1 MPILTPEHVLS
12 PDIAFTQNTS
22 ITNGTHILYT
32 STDPEKYLE
41 NATSFIS
48 SGLSLG
54 QAVVF
59 IDEPH
64 IFNTITEQ
72 LIHKGYEQEKIASII
87 FSDRNEFY
95 TNNDIF
101 EIDTVISSF
110 SSLLT
115 PLLQKGIPIRTWAK
129 VKWFAN
135 QECFMDLI
143 KQYEINADDFVNEK
157 NTFSICAYDGEELP
171 ASLQMEM
178 MKHHQYIMS
187 DNEFVPSSFYENER
201 LSPSIMHDTKQYET
215 IENLHTQYSKLLDQ
229 LPDPVFI
236 SSNGTI
242 AYVNEAAT
250 TLMEYDFHELVNLSV
265 TDILEDKALEKNPL
279 DHSVSPIET
288 KLTTNKGNTIEVEMY
303 SFPFLN
309 EERTV
314 EATITIAR
322 DMKDKKESQK
332 LDMISQLAASNAHE
346 IRNPLTAIK
355 GFIELAKEG
364 SLDLDI
370 YSIIGREVE
379 RIELIAGELLV
390 LGKPEQMAMD
400 TVEINEILKHV
411 CSLMKFQAE
420 TEHVN
425 IKEDYQ
431 HNLFVRCNKEQLKQ
445 VFINLLKNAIESI
458 DDGGNIKVHSYMDHN
473 HVKIDVTDNGKGIPD
488 HILKYLGE
496 PFYTTKEKGSGIG
509 LMVCYNL
516 IEKHNGT
523 IDVQSIPGQGTTFT
537 ITLPLVRETKCTSL
551 VQH

>member
-1 MPILTPEHVLS
+1 MPLLTPEHVLS
-12 PDIAFTQNTS
+12 PDIAFTQNTT

-72 LIHKGYEQEKIASII
+72 LIHKGFDQEKVASIL
-87 FSDRNEFY
+87 FSDRHEFY
-95 TNNDIF
+95 TSNDIF
-101 EIDTVISSF
+101 DIDTVISSF
-110 SSLLT
+110 SPLLT
-115 PLLQKGIPIRTWAK
+115 PFLQEGIPIRTWGK
-129 VKWFAN
+129 VKWCAN
-135 QECFMDLI
+135 QACFMDLI
-143 KQYEINADDFVNEK
+143 KKYEMNVDDFVNEM
-157 NTFSICAYDGEELP
+157 NTFSVCAYDGEELP
-171 ASLQMEM
+171 ASLQMEL

-187 DNEFVPSSFYENER
+187 DNEFVSSSFYENER

-215 IENLHTQYSKLLDQ
+215 IENLHTQYSKLIDQ

-250 TLMEYDFHELVNLSV
+250 TLMECDFHDLVHLSLI
-265 TDILEDKALEKNPL
+265 DIIQEKFPEKNPL
-279 DHSVSPIET
+279 DHSGSPIEV
-288 KLTTNKGNTIEVEMY
+288 KLTTSKGNTVEVEMY

-322 DMKDKKESQK
+322 DMKDKKGSQK

-390 LGKPEQMAMD
+390 LGKPEQMTMD
-400 TVEINEILKHV
+400 TIEINEILKHV
-411 CSLMKFQAE
+411 CGLMKFQAE
-420 TEHVN
+420 TEQVN
-425 IKEDYQ
+425 IQEDFQ
-431 HNLFVRCNKEQLKQ
+431 HNLFVRCNKEQLQQ

-458 DDGGNIKVHSYMDHN
+458 EDEGNIKVHSYKDHN
-473 HVKIDVTDNGKGIPD
+473 QVKIDVTDNGKGIPD
-488 HILKYLGE
+488 HILKHVAE

-516 IEKHNGT
+516 IEKHEGT
-523 IDVQSIPGQGTTFT
+523 INVQSNPGQGTTFT
-537 ITLPLVRETKCTSL
+537 ITLPLVSETKCTSSG
-551 VQH
+551 QH